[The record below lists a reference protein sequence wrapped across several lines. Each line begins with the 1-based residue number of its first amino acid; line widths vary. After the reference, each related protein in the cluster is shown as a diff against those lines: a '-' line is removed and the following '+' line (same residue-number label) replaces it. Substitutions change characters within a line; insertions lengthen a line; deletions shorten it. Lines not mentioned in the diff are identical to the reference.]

1 MGSDGRPVERCRL
14 HGGDD
19 IIAASLE
26 EAYSMMNA
34 DTGDTGLSSSSY
46 FMIRDSMPTDGI
58 EPVMG
63 IPGSGSALSRIL

>member
-1 MGSDGRPVERCRL
+1 MGRCRL

-19 IIAASLE
+19 IIADNLE

-34 DTGDTGLSSSSY
+34 NTGDTGLSSSSY
-46 FMIRDSMPTDGI
+46 SMIRDSMSTGGI
-58 EPVMG
+58 APVKG